1 MNNLAP
7 SFEEAFRMALTT
19 KLQEFGS
26 EQSKLL
32 EKQFQ
37 ERLRTELSSIV
48 SSVVLSIFQLSS
60 FERSGSSL
68 LIRVEMPKND

>member
-19 KLQEFGS
+19 KLQDFGI

-32 EKQFQ
+32 EKEFHD
-37 ERLRTELSSIV
+37 RLRMELSRIV
-48 SSVVLSIFQLSS
+48 SSVVLSIFQASS
-60 FERSGSSL
+60 FERAGSSL
-68 LIRVEMPKND
+68 LIRVELPKNE